1 MNHGK
6 GFGDEYKDEYLAV
19 GDFNVFSIDWGDLES
34 WTNYFHAAAITKP
47 VAQYSAQLGIIVN
60 NHYDAQQA
68 FTFFNPTRGSLWNAS
83 QVAGGGRFCP
93 PL

>member
-1 MNHGK
+1 MHNTNIIYTYFLGRNHGK

-60 NHYDAQQA
+60 NNYDAQQA
-68 FTFFNPTRGSLWNAS
+68 FTFFKVKLTE
-83 QVAGGGRFCP
+83 
-93 PL
+93 